1 MPKLAAGDI
10 APPFRGQTTDGK
22 EVSLSDFSG
31 KKLVL
36 YFYPKDDT
44 PGCTAQA
51 CSLRDHISEI
61 RAKGAEVL
69 GVSKDTVASHQKFTQ
84 KHRLNFPLL
93 ADADGVIGKAYGTIS
108 GLIGLVGLNQRW
120 TFVIDEKGRIA
131 HVFNKVDARNHAD
144 EVLAVL

>member
-1 MPKLAAGDI
+1 VTMPKLVAGDI

-93 ADADGVIGKAYGTIS
+93 ADADGVIGKAYGTIT
-108 GLIGLVGLNQRW
+108 GLIGLV
-120 TFVIDEKGRIA
+120 
-131 HVFNKVDARNHAD
+131 
-144 EVLAVL
+144 